1 MKYSIIGELFGV
13 LFVASL
19 VHGYMNSRELEL
31 IVMLK
36 MVVVL
41 YVPQRIALYLQCK
54 SLVDKKLRQMED
66 EENE

>member
-1 MKYSIIGELFGV
+1 MKYSIIGELLGV
-13 LFVASL
+13 LFVTSL
-19 VHGYMNSRELEL
+19 VYVFMNSRELEL

-54 SLVDKKLRQMED
+54 SLVDKKLRQMEKK
-66 EENE
+66 ENE